1 MNTKNTKKT
10 LAQNIN
16 QFLFEEISPLPLSC
30 FRIAFGLYLLVYFL
44 HFLPN
49 IELMFSNLGVY
60 SPLFI
65 PDIAP
70 SPTLACLIYCC
81 TLGFITCFI
90 LGYKTWL
97 STPLVLISFLWHYFL
112 NFGVRNCSYDRLII
126 LFLILMCLG
135 ACQLNKGLSIENR
148 GKNNI
153 NDQKISAWLTRLL
166 CIQVSIFYFGTGFYK
181 SFALHWQ
188 TGDILKMTFASN
200 WGTPASF
207 GLLALNL
214 PDWFYD
220 LTVKIVIYAE
230 LIMGFGLW
238 IRFWNIQRIFF
249 ILGLFFHLSVWI
261 FINIPEFMLCI
272 FTYFLFMSEKDLQTT
287 ISCLGI
293 KSSFSGNA

>member
-1 MNTKNTKKT
+1 MNTNNTKKT
-10 LAQNIN
+10 LAENIN

-44 HFLPN
+44 RFLPN

-60 SPLFI
+60 SPVFI

-70 SPTLACLIYCC
+70 SPALAYLIYFC
-81 TLGFITCFI
+81 TIVFIICFA
-90 LGYKTWL
+90 LGYKTKL

-112 NFGVRNCSYDRLII
+112 NFVVRNCSYDRLII
-126 LFLILMCLG
+126 IFLIFICLG

-166 CIQVSIFYFGTGFYK
+166 CVHISIFYFGTGFYK
-181 SFALHWQ
+181 SFAQHWQ

-220 LTVKIVIYAE
+220 LSVKALIGFE
-230 LIMGFGLW
+230 LIIGFGLW
-238 IRFWNIQRIFF
+238 IKFYNIQRIFF
-249 ILGLFFHLSVWI
+249 ILGFLFHLSVWI
-261 FINIPEFMLCI
+261 FLGIPEFMLCTI
-272 FTYFLFMSEKDLQTT
+272 TYFLFMPPQDLEKLTQ
-287 ISCLGI
+287 L
-293 KSSFSGNA
+293 KAKNLK